1 MDQMTLFRIV
11 SAALTAFL
19 VAAAWTD
26 YRSRRIPNTLT
37 VSGFAAALLLR
48 AVVGPEAIIEGLVGA
63 LLAFVLTL
71 PLLVLGVMGGGDAK
85 LLIAIGAFMGPRHFL
100 TAATLIAIIGGMMA
114 AVDAGRRGVLL
125 PVLFNCGQIMKHWAT
140 FGRRGVNRS
149 FASVGA
155 LTIPYGIAIAAGALL
170 WWFAGVQGI

>member
-1 MDQMTLFRIV
+1 MDQTTLFRIV
-11 SAALTAFL
+11 SAALTLLL
-19 VAAAWTD
+19 VVAAWTD
-26 YRSRRIPNTLT
+26 YRSRRIPNTVT
-37 VSGFAAALLLR
+37 VAGLAVALLLR
-48 AVVGPEAIIEGLVGA
+48 ALVGPEAILDGMVGA
-63 LLAFVLTL
+63 LLAFV
-71 PLLVLGVMGGGDAK
+71 PLLMLGVMGGGDAK

-100 TAATLIAIIGGMMA
+100 TAAILIAIIGGMMA

-155 LTIPYGIAIAAGALL
+155 LTIPYGIAIAVGALL
-170 WWFAGVQGI
+170 WWFAGVQSL